1 MKWIIVLTL
10 VFVASHVSAEKIA
23 DGEGMSSFDEDS
35 VASETEVQT
44 TEVDGKIDAALTVM
58 CLNDYPSFR
67 KIILAENQTDIET
80 MEKLQIKFDQRG
92 DSKWF
97 SGISQLLTSAENLQI
112 ELRAPLSEVTAERC
126 DEIMNRRSGI
136 YSTIMRAPRYR

>member
-23 DGEGMSSFDEDS
+23 DGEGMPSFDEDS